1 MIEISRL
8 KVSVEKVPIL
18 SVEWSNVGSRQDL
31 IDRVTFKKKTKP
43 KTDEKLKH
51 RQTIKTDKNLLSMAK
66 MLSVK
71 MLKNLKLRQKQE
83 TNKQLFV

>member
-51 RQTIKTDKNLLSMAK
+51 RQTIKTDTNLHRMTYINAFSKNAK
-66 MLSVK
+66 KFKV
-71 MLKNLKLRQKQE
+71 RTE
-83 TNKQLFV
+83 TREI